1 MGARTKA
8 RKRALD
14 ILYESEL
21 RGLAVGETMA
31 DRVAAGDPPV
41 SDYIVELVEGV
52 ARHRDRIDELLA
64 GRAVGWTL
72 ERMPA
77 VDRNLLRIGA
87 YELLFAE
94 DVPDEVAVD
103 EAVTLAR
110 ELSTDRSAA
119 FVNGLL
125 GRLLR
130 SKPPAAEPLSEA
142 AGSPDS

>member
-21 RGLAVGETMA
+21 RGLAVGETLA

-41 SDYIVELVEGV
+41 SDYTVELVEGV

-77 VDRNLLRIGA
+77 VDRALLRLGI
-87 YELLFAE
+87 YELME
-94 DVPDEVAVD
+94 RPDVPTGAVIT
-103 EAVTLAR
+103 EAVELAKR
-110 ELSTDRSAA
+110 YSTDESGR
-119 FVNGLL
+119 FVNGMLA
-125 GRLLR
+125 RIAEEVR
-130 SKPPAAEPLSEA
+130 PAP
-142 AGSPDS
+142 

>member
-1 MGARTKA
+1 MRARSKA

-21 RGLAVGETMA
+21 RRLPVKATLAE
-31 DRVAAGDPPV
+31 RVAAGDPPV
-41 SDYIVELVEGV
+41 NDYTVELVQGV

-64 GRAVGWTL
+64 EHAVGWSL
-72 ERMPA
+72 ERMPP

-87 YELLFAE
+87 YELLYA
-94 DVPDEVAVD
+94 DQVPDAVAVD
-103 EAVTLAR
+103 EAVTMAR
-110 ELSTDRSAA
+110 ELSTERSAA

-130 SKPPAAEPLSEA
+130 QKPAASAPLSEA
-142 AGSPDS
+142 GGSSDS